1 MGVRAKIR
9 GVLLHDVLAS
19 AAERAPDT
27 AAVITDAETVTFTEL
42 MDRAEAR
49 AAEIAGLSEPG
60 DRVAVLAE
68 NRVEYVELYYA
79 VPRAGRVLLPL
90 NHRLHPQEWIA
101 TMAKAGARVLY
112 GERALLDRLHDAPG
126 GADPVEHVLAFEG
139 RSETMLDT
147 FGAPVG
153 GALDALDGHTAENV
167 NDASDASDRRH
178 PANASEGS
186 QPFVPPPR
194 TPDDVAW
201 LIGTS
206 GTTGSPKLAMLSD
219 ANLLAAVDATL
230 PARPVGED
238 DVLLTP
244 FPLCHVAGY
253 NVLVLH
259 RRARPIVL
267 QRSFDPVGLT
277 NLVREHGVT
286 MLSLAPTMIA
296 MLLDHPEIDD
306 RDLASVR
313 ALGYGA
319 SPIPGPILARVVD
332 RWGWDCSQGFGM
344 TELGGNTL
352 FLGPDEHR
360 RAASGDERLLTA
372 AGAPAPGVEVRLGP
386 GYELLVR
393 APQVMRGYWNDP
405 VATAAAIT
413 DGWLHTGDV
422 ARIDTDGLVTIVDRK
437 KDVIVSGGEN
447 VASREVEE
455 VLHRHPAVSDV
466 AVIGVPDA
474 QWGERVCAVV
484 VALEPVDADVLIG
497 HCRAQLAGFKR
508 PRQIEFVEAL
518 PRNGS
523 GKVLKNQLRAEFGTT
538 A

>member
-1 MGVRAKIR
+1 M
-9 GVLLHDVLAS
+9 
-19 AAERAPDT
+19 
-27 AAVITDAETVTFTEL
+27 ITEAETVTFAEL
-42 MDRAEAR
+42 AIRVDRR
-49 AAEIAGLSEPG
+49 AAEIATMSEPG
-60 DRVAVLAE
+60 DRIAVLAE

-101 TMAKAGARVLY
+101 TLTKAGARVLY
-112 GERALLDRLHDAPG
+112 GERALLDRLHDASG
-126 GADPVEHVLAFEG
+126 GAELVEHVRVFDDTRPATITPD
-139 RSETMLDT
+139 ETQR
-147 FGAPVG
+147 FAAP
-153 GALDALDGHTAENV
+153 A
-167 NDASDASDRRH
+167 
-178 PANASEGS
+178 
-186 QPFVPPPR
+186 R
-194 TPDDVAW
+194 TPDDIAW

-230 PARPVGED
+230 PARPVGTD
-238 DVLLTP
+238 DLLLTP

-267 QRSFDPVGLT
+267 QRSFDPLGLT

-319 SPIPGPILARVVD
+319 SPIPGPILARVVY

-344 TELGGNTL
+344 TELGGNAL
-352 FLGPDEHR
+352 FLGPEEHR

-372 AGAPAPGVEVRLGP
+372 AGSPAPGVDVRLGP
-386 GYELLVR
+386 DHELLVR

-405 VATAAAIT
+405 EATTAAIT
-413 DGWLHTGDV
+413 DGWLRTGDV
-422 ARIDTDGLVTIVDRK
+422 ARIDDDGIVTIVDRK

-484 VALEPVDADVLIG
+484 VARETVDADVLIG
-497 HCRAQLAGFKR
+497 HCRSQLAGFKR

-523 GKVLKNQLRAEFGTT
+523 GKVLKHQLRATFG
-538 A
+538 ARPDPPDAQGAHG